1 MSQKNGA
8 NENVSFPVNGVK
20 TYRLEDLSWPRH
32 AKH

>member
-8 NENVSFPVNGVK
+8 IENISLPVNEVK
-20 TYRLEDLSWPRH
+20 TYRLEDLSWPGH